1 MAVILSGAP
10 GALCVPVEWA
20 GSVITISVKPF
31 HMNSLCYLDWK
42 GFFLL
47 LFRKLFVH
55 REC

>member
-10 GALCVPVEWA
+10 GPLCVPVEWA

-42 GFFLL
+42 GFFS
-47 LFRKLFVH
+47 FSF
-55 REC
+55 